1 MKVFKKKGE
10 LTHFQILA
18 EIARGQPHLRQKDI
32 ADKLGITVQA
42 VSENIKNLVDEGFV
56 ETGMGRSKY
65 KITKRGIEKVKTE
78 AANLRKYADNVL
90 ETMNTYK
97 SVWPAIARQKLKPGE
112 KVWLEMENGTLYAT
126 KEKKS
131 AYAEVLNEATTYKS
145 VWPAI
150 ARQKLKPGEK
160 VWLEMENGTL
170 YATKEKKSAYA
181 EVLNEATMGEDVALI
196 KLGGTIELKPGSV
209 VILKLPTINQGGSRA
224 CDLEK
229 IISIYEKGSDN
240 MRFDRVGEMGTV
252 SRAVTEK
259 LDIKADFEFATPDAT
274 LAAAK
279 RGLNV
284 LVFAVG
290 KMTKSI
296 TRKLDSE
303 GVNYVIEDVTKSE

>member
-18 EIARGQPHLRQKDI
+18 EIARGEPHLRQKDI

-97 SVWPAIARQKLKPGE
+97 SVWPAIARQKLKSGE

-131 AYAEVLNEATTYKS
+131 AYAEVLNEASK
-145 VWPAI
+145 
-150 ARQKLKPGEK
+150 
-160 VWLEMENGTL
+160 
-170 YATKEKKSAYA
+170 
-181 EVLNEATMGEDVALI
+181 GEDVALI

-209 VILKLPTINQGGSRA
+209 VILKLPTINQGGSRG

-229 IISIYEKGSDN
+229 IISIYEEGLDKR
-240 MRFDRVGEMGTV
+240 RFDRIGEMGTV

-259 LDIKADFEFATPDAT
+259 LGIKADFEFATPDAT

-290 KMTKSI
+290 KMTNSI

-303 GVNYVIEDVTKSE
+303 GVNYVIKDVTKSE